1 MAISDID
8 VLVLPGWM
16 GGDADTWYMGWIDKL
31 PHARR
36 VEQHDFETP
45 NLADWIHEIEKQ
57 ILLSERPVV
66 LVGHSLGALT
76 VAHMAEAL
84 GKLPVI
90 AAFLVTPPELDGPS
104 TIADKLTG
112 FQARPNDP
120 LPVPS
125 FLVASRTDPYA
136 TYAFSEACAA
146 AWGSELIDAGDAGHI
161 NSDSGHGPWPEGLLR
176 LGVLL
181 KRARTAS

>member
-8 VLVLPGWM
+8 VLVIPGWK
-16 GGDADTWYMGWIDKL
+16 GGDETIWYQGWIEKL

-36 VEQHDFETP
+36 VEQSDFETP
-45 NLADWIHEIEKQ
+45 TLADWTHEIEKQ
-57 ILLSERPVV
+57 ILLCERPVA

-76 VAHMAEAL
+76 IAHMADRL

-90 AAFLVTPPELDGPS
+90 AAFLVAPPELAAPGS
-104 TIADKLTG
+104 IGHLLTG
-112 FQARPNDP
+112 FEPLPNAP

-125 FLVASRTDPYA
+125 FLVGSQTDPFA
-136 TYAFSEACAA
+136 GFAFSQECSD
-146 AWGSELIDAGDAGHI
+146 AWGSEFIDAGDAGHL

-176 LGVLL
+176 FGVLL
-181 KRARTAS
+181 KRARAN

>member
-8 VLVLPGWM
+8 VLVLPGWK
-16 GGDADTWYMGWIDKL
+16 GGDQTYWYAGWVEKL

-36 VEQHDFETP
+36 VEQNDFQTP
-45 NLADWIHEIEKQ
+45 KLEDWLHEVEKQ
-57 ILLSERPVV
+57 ILLAERPVA
-66 LVGHSLGALT
+66 LVGHSLGALAI
-76 VAHMAEAL
+76 AHMADRL

-90 AAFLVTPPELDGPS
+90 AAFLVAPPELTGKS
-104 TIADKLTG
+104 SIGHLLTG
-112 FQARPNDP
+112 FEPLPTDP

-136 TYAFSEACAA
+136 SFAYSESCAH

-161 NSDSGHGPWPEGLLR
+161 NPDSGHGPWPEGLLR
-176 LGVLL
+176 FGVLL
-181 KRARTAS
+181 KRARASS